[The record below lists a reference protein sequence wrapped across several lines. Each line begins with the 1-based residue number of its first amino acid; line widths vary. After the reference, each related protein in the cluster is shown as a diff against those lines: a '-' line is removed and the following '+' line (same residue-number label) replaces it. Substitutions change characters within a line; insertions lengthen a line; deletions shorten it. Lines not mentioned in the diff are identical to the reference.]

1 MFTTLGP
8 LVAAAFETA
17 GEFCAVVT
25 AMRIRAFHASSWM
38 PGVPSA
44 SPQLLERLQHLGP
57 GHSSCGALQ
66 QLLAP
71 PERHSSPQVALDILG
86 ELKKMRRD
94 DLGCQ
99 LAKTLSA
106 DSNLGL
112 EGFAVGIG
120 MAARAKEWQLALHL
134 FESSEVKLGPSVVCF
149 RLVLVLVHEQF
160 SWNETALRDL

>member
-1 MFTTLGP
+1 
-8 LVAAAFETA
+8 
-17 GEFCAVVT
+17 
-25 AMRIRAFHASSWM
+25 
-38 PGVPSA
+38 
-44 SPQLLERLQHLGP
+44 
-57 GHSSCGALQ
+57 
-66 QLLAP
+66 
-71 PERHSSPQVALDILG
+71 
-86 ELKKMRRD
+86 MRRD

-134 FESSEVKLGPSVVCF
+134 FESSEVKLGPSVVCCS
-149 RLVLVLVHEQF
+149 LVLVLVHEQF